1 MKEEKKHMVCVYYL
15 PYYLLKITMLILK
28 CFTWNFRRAQ
38 SLELVG
44 GGQCILF
51 YSVCRQFSEGLSQK

>member
-1 MKEEKKHMVCVYYL
+1 MKRWKETHGLCIL
-15 PYYLLKITMLILK
+15 PTLLLTKITMLILK